1 MLLFIPYL
9 KGISAMELSAPLMLV
24 VIDLSSL
31 LAQWLAWLLRL
42 PAILPLLLFGILLG
56 PAVHL
61 VQPDLL
67 FGDLLFPLVSLSV
80 AIILFEGAL
89 TLRVEEIRGLGGV
102 VRNLVSIGM
111 LATFLTISVASW
123 WLLDFP
129 PELAALIGAV
139 TVVTGPTVIAPL
151 MRVVRPNAN
160 INQVLRWEGI
170 VIDPVGAIFTLLV
183 FEFIVLKQNAESYTH
198 LFWTLGITAAVGLIA
213 GALFGYLLGLALR
226 RVWLPRY
233 LQNLAVLAIMLT
245 AFGVSNA
252 IADESG
258 LLTVTVMGIW
268 LANMRDVDTSDIL
281 AFKEELSA
289 ILISALFIILAARLD
304 INALW
309 NMGWPL
315 LGLLLVVQFIAR
327 PLCIAVSTW
336 RSSLHWRDRLL
347 LCWIAPRGIV
357 AAAVSSLFALTLQR
371 SGYQGAD
378 RLVTVVFAIIIGT
391 VVLQSLTSGM
401 MARWL
406 RVQQQKPRGV
416 LIVGANS
423 VARMLAQALMKM
435 NIPVLVTDSSWEY
448 YRQARMEGIP
458 AYYGHAYSE
467 HAENYLDL
475 SDTAQVLA
483 LSPNRHQNALAV
495 YHFGHIFGDDHVFAI
510 RSGAPLKGRGNSSES
525 SRFRRHEI
533 LFNQEAT
540 YGRLSSLIA
549 KGATIKATKLN
560 ENFGWL
566 EYLEKHQ
573 GVIPLFCQREDGS
586 LQPIGAGAAPAMPC
600 TLIALVQDE
609 NPSTSAR

>member
-1 MLLFIPYL
+1 
-9 KGISAMELSAPLMLV
+9 MELSAPLMLV
-24 VIDLSSL
+24 VIGLSSL

-475 SDTAQVLA
+475 SDTTQVLA